1 MTLDHEIQLYL
12 NSYRGNAEYGK
23 FIILNR
29 YQYDTFYILVQV
41 ILSVSVVVTGY
52 FV

>member
-12 NSYRGNAEYGK
+12 NSYAEYGK